1 MISKSRKSELAIAL
15 FRNQRKAV
23 ITFFC
28 ATCFLFTADG
38 LWAQQQDVSS
48 IEPNS
53 PDSSGGEVASGDEE
67 LTPDIFTNLRVEDL
81 LRDGL
86 IERQAALSEGLLLM
100 DRQLRQMQLVEQIL
114 AAYGPDA
121 AVEVAPGEFLSF
133 RGTPAGMRQ
142 EIAFI
147 DLQMQLAE
155 KRNELSALQNQ
166 KDESAQF
173 DVPRSTVVFSD
184 GTDRQSWAE
193 GEQTAGSVGLNRA
206 SPGEMTPEGGEA
218 VESSLTNLV
227 LEEVYGEIGD
237 LSAVVTL
244 DGVRQTVKAED
255 VLYTGQRVTSVERD
269 KLFIQLTGGDIRE
282 FRIR

>member
-1 MISKSRKSELAIAL
+1 MISKSRNGEHAIAL

-23 ITFFC
+23 IMLLC
-28 ATCFLFTADG
+28 ATFILFKTDG

-48 IEPNS
+48 VEPNS

-121 AVEVAPGEFLSF
+121 AVEVSPGEFMSF
-133 RGTPAGMRQ
+133 RETPAGMRQ

-147 DLQMQLAE
+147 DLQMRLAE

-166 KDESAQF
+166 KEESAQL
-173 DVPRSTVVFSD
+173 DVPRAAVVVSD
-184 GTDRQSWAE
+184 GIDRQSEPE
-193 GEQTAGSVGLNRA
+193 GEQTASGVGFNRA
-206 SPGEMTPEGGEA
+206 SPGEMTPRGGEA

-269 KLFIQLTGGDIRE
+269 KLFIQLTDGDIRE